1 MKKVVVALVVA
12 LAAAQGFCFKKALIL
27 TGLDEKSMAR
37 VKDNGCDGAELRLHG
52 ETPTEAARTRA
63 LADKN
68 GIVIHSVMANGWYAF
83 DDDSRYEAELE
94 RAKGEIALA
103 AAYGVDTI
111 LVVSGARRR
120 EDRRYA
126 RLTAEEQAKVDA
138 ATRKA
143 FAELIP
149 LAERNKVVLALE
161 FVWNNCWAD
170 PDAYAAFVRSFNS
183 PWVKIYLD
191 LGNGLKFAPVEKWIQ
206 AAGKDIRRVHIK
218 DFALNRSVPRGGEFV
233 AIGTGD
239 VDFKKASSALRAV
252 GYDGWVSVE
261 EEKWSDAQYSRLL
274 DWFSAGAPDG
284 CLDGILKSGK
294 AKK

>member
-1 MKKVVVALVVA
+1 MKKIVVALAVA
-12 LAAAQGFCFKKALIL
+12 LAAAQGLCFKKALIL
-27 TGLDEKSMAR
+27 KELDEKSIAR
-37 VKDNGCDGAELRLHG
+37 VKDNGFDGVEIRLHG
-52 ETPTEAARTRA
+52 ETPAEAARTRA
-63 LADKN
+63 LADRN

-94 RAKGEIALA
+94 RAKGEVALA

-143 FAELIP
+143 FAELVP
-149 LAERNKVVLALE
+149 VAARNKVVLALE

-170 PDAYAAFVRSFNS
+170 PDVYAAFVRSFDS

-218 DFALNRSVPRGGEFV
+218 DFALNRAVPRGGEFV

-239 VDFKKASSALRAV
+239 VDFKKASGALRAV
-252 GYDGWVSVE
+252 GYDGWVTVE
-261 EEKWSDAQYSRLL
+261 EERWTDAQYSRLI
-274 DWFSAGAPDG
+274 DWFTAGAPDDRLG
-284 CLDGILKSGK
+284 EILKSGK
-294 AKK
+294 AK

>member
-1 MKKVVVALVVA
+1 MKKVVVALAVA

-27 TGLDEKSMAR
+27 TGLDQKSIAR
-37 VKDNGCDGAELRLHG
+37 VKENGFDGVEMRLHG
-52 ETPTEAARTRA
+52 ETPAEAARVRA

-94 RAKGEIALA
+94 KAKGEIVLA

-126 RLTAEEQAKVDA
+126 RLTDEEQAKVDA

-170 PDAYAAFVRSFNS
+170 PDVYAAFVRSFNS

-218 DFALNRSVPRGGEFV
+218 DFALNRAVPRGGEFV

-239 VDFKKASSALRAV
+239 VDFKTASAALRSV
-252 GYDGWVSVE
+252 GYDGWVTVE
-261 EEKWSDAQYSRLL
+261 EDRWSDAQYSRLL
-274 DWFSAGAPDG
+274 DWFTAGAPSDRLG
-284 CLDGILKSGK
+284 EILKAEK
-294 AKK
+294 PK

>member
-1 MKKVVVALVVA
+1 MKKVVVALAVA
-12 LAAAQGFCFKKALIL
+12 LATAQGFFFKKALIL
-27 TGLDEKSMAR
+27 TGLDQKSIAR
-37 VKDNGCDGAELRLHG
+37 VKENGFDGVEMRLHG
-52 ETPTEAARTRA
+52 ETPAEAARVRA

-94 RAKGEIALA
+94 KAKGEIVLA

-126 RLTAEEQAKVDA
+126 RLTDEEQAKVDA

-170 PDAYAAFVRSFNS
+170 PDVYAAFVRSFNS

-218 DFALNRSVPRGGEFV
+218 DFALNRAVPRGGEFV

-239 VDFKKASSALRAV
+239 VDFKTASAALRSV
-252 GYDGWVSVE
+252 GYDGWVTVE
-261 EEKWSDAQYSRLL
+261 EDRWSDAQYSRLL
-274 DWFSAGAPDG
+274 DWFTAGAPSDRLG
-284 CLDGILKSGK
+284 EILKAEK
-294 AKK
+294 PK

>member
-1 MKKVVVALVVA
+1 MKKVVVALAVA
-12 LAAAQGFCFKKALIL
+12 LATAQGFCFKKALIL
-27 TGLDEKSMAR
+27 TGLDQKSIAR
-37 VKDNGCDGAELRLHG
+37 VKENGFDGVEMRLHG
-52 ETPTEAARTRA
+52 ETPAEAARVRA

-94 RAKGEIALA
+94 KAKGEIVLA

-126 RLTAEEQAKVDA
+126 RLTDEEQAKVDA

-170 PDAYAAFVRSFNS
+170 PDVYAAFVRSFNS

-218 DFALNRSVPRGGEFV
+218 DFALNRAVPRGGEFV

-239 VDFKKASSALRAV
+239 VDFKTASAALRSV
-252 GYDGWVSVE
+252 GYDGWVTVE
-261 EEKWSDAQYSRLL
+261 EDRWSDAQYSRLL
-274 DWFSAGAPDG
+274 DWFTAGAPSDRLG
-284 CLDGILKSGK
+284 EILKAEK
-294 AKK
+294 PK